1 MCYFDVCQLFLNL
14 FLDGLALN
22 LIQSKYLDYLQS
34 IKERSLALSLK
45 IKRID
50 SILETIKKSEIEI
63 VKDYYSNVD
72 INKPDRFNRTLL
84 MNSILYGEIE
94 LAKWAINRHADVNH
108 QDKKG
113 LSALHIAVERNQYQL
128 VSFML
133 QKGVA
138 VDLQDHFG
146 NTALWRAMMDNVD
159 VNIIYIL
166 FQYQAD
172 PDLKNNY
179 GISARDLLSEENRNW
194 EILHKIF
201 NEVSPAN

>member
-1 MCYFDVCQLFLNL
+1 M
-14 FLDGLALN
+14 
-22 LIQSKYLDYLQS
+22 
-34 IKERSLALSLK
+34 
-45 IKRID
+45 
-50 SILETIKKSEIEI
+50 LEAIKKSEIEM
-63 VKDYYSNVD
+63 VKDYYSNLD

-84 MNSILYGEIE
+84 MNAVLYGEME
-94 LAKWAINRHADVNH
+94 LAKWAISRQADVNH

-113 LSALHIAVERNQYQL
+113 LSALHIAVERNQFQL
-128 VSFML
+128 VSFIL
-133 QKGVA
+133 QNGVA

-159 VNIIYIL
+159 IKIIYIL

-172 PDLKNNY
+172 PDLKNHY

-194 EILHKIF
+194 ELLHKIF

>member
-1 MCYFDVCQLFLNL
+1 M
-14 FLDGLALN
+14 
-22 LIQSKYLDYLQS
+22 
-34 IKERSLALSLK
+34 
-45 IKRID
+45 
-50 SILETIKKSEIEI
+50 LEAIKKSEIEM
-63 VKDYYSNVD
+63 VKDHYSNLD

-84 MNSILYGEIE
+84 MNAILYGELE
-94 LAKWAINRHADVNH
+94 LADWAINRKANVNH

-113 LSALHIAVERNQYQL
+113 LSALHIAVERNQFQL

-133 QKGVA
+133 RKGVD

-194 EILHKIF
+194 ELLHKIF

>member
-1 MCYFDVCQLFLNL
+1 M
-14 FLDGLALN
+14 
-22 LIQSKYLDYLQS
+22 
-34 IKERSLALSLK
+34 
-45 IKRID
+45 
-50 SILETIKKSEIEI
+50 LEAIKKSEIEM
-63 VKDYYSNVD
+63 VKDHYSNLD

-84 MNSILYGEIE
+84 MNAILYGELE
-94 LAKWAINRHADVNH
+94 LADWAINRNANVNH

-113 LSALHIAVERNQYQL
+113 LSALHIAVERNQFQL

-133 QKGVA
+133 RKGVD

-194 EILHKIF
+194 ELLHKIF